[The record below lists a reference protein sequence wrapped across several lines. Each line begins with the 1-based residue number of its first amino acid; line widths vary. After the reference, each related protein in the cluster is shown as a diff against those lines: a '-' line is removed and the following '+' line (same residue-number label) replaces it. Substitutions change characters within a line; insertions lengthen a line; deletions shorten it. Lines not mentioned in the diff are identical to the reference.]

1 MENAD
6 KRRDAAIMN
15 NSLDRAVSHTVDVPT
30 VVARMLASI
39 PELYAQSNPFNETQ
53 LNYELHK
60 AFWWGTEPG
69 SPEQE
74 EQTRQRLRTQCW
86 ALQELEALIPEPSHE
101 QYHLQ
106 IVLTTLLISSNSSK
120 EAAEAAPSQTAGS
133 PLIESLVLL
142 LSAMNTEAL
151 SRRDRFGDQLQQEEI
166 LAAGRRGDYRQ
177 LGNRIRHMDIE
188 LPSASCLAVMLL
200 TRFAP
205 EKLALHIEHRKD
217 VFFSAAV
224 RNTLAGDAPQFA
236 LLVNDVTFKFV
247 CASMLGDMLVSNAPE
262 GSVDT
267 IRKLLLQVARTDSWQ
282 EWLLDFAR
290 YPHPDTVTEKA
301 LSEALLHLTPT
312 HWSAFVDA
320 VELWTHA
327 ATAGPVA
334 NILVPFL
341 HALGNEKSADMWRFA
356 FERWNKWD
364 YGRDDRTK
372 HLLAPSIC
380 SFDFPVAMY
389 YSLLP
394 LDDIQAEKARLL
406 ECIGTV
412 EQKWFTDLSHLVS
425 YRNRLFS
432 RLRLVQHGLTIRDS
446 SPGRASP
453 LPPPVKPDSEFAKIR
468 YRFYDASSRGE

>member
-1 MENAD
+1 MG
-6 KRRDAAIMN
+6 
-15 NSLDRAVSHTVDVPT
+15 NSLDRAVNHTVEVPAAA
-30 VVARMLASI
+30 ARMLASI
-39 PELYAQSNPFNETQ
+39 PELYAQSKPINATL
-53 LNYELHK
+53 LNSELQE
-60 AFWWGTEPG
+60 ALWWGTEPG
-69 SPEQE
+69 SSEQE
-74 EQTRQRLRTQCW
+74 AQTRQRLRAQCW
-86 ALQELEALIPEPSHE
+86 ALEELEALIPETSHE

-106 IVLTTLLISSNSSK
+106 IVLTTLLISSNSGR
-120 EAAEAAPSQTAGS
+120 EAAEAAPPQTAGS

-142 LSAMNTEAL
+142 LSAMNTGAL
-151 SRRDRFGDQLQQEEI
+151 SRRDRFGDQQQQEKI
-166 LAAGRRGDYRQ
+166 LAAGHRGDYRQ
-177 LGNRIRHMDIE
+177 LGNRIRHMDME
-188 LPSASCLAVMLL
+188 LPSALCMAVMLL
-200 TRFAP
+200 TRFEP
-205 EKLALHIEHRKD
+205 ERLALHIEHRQD

-247 CASMLGDMLVSNAPE
+247 CASMLGDMPVSNAPD

-267 IRKLLLQVARTDSWQ
+267 IRKLLLQVAQTDCWQ
-282 EWLLDFAR
+282 DWLLDFAR
-290 YPHPDTVTEKA
+290 YPHLGTVAEKA
-301 LSEALLHLTPT
+301 LSEALPHLTPT

-364 YGRDDRTK
+364 YGRDDRAK

-412 EQKWFTDLSHLVS
+412 EQKWFTDLSQLVS

-432 RLRLVQHGLTIRDS
+432 RLRLVQHGLTIRNS
-446 SPGRASP
+446 SPGCASP